1 MKIRLTPELS
11 YIIGLWRK
19 ARCSEGI
26 GVVGDKNVLEVFM
39 QQVLE
44 KQLTT
49 SNKLLSGDEKV
60 YFYHTAYRKFFQQVE
75 AEELDRFKYINE
87 YAANYLAGIF
97 DASGEIDERGVVSL
111 TKSSRQDEM
120 MLLRLGFM
128 TRRRGDRL
136 LIERPLIFLA
146 FIKNYVKIRNHHK
159 AFGMIKAQEL
169 KAVEAKPKK
178 EAPKEEKRVPVVPS
192 EAGKKAGMPE
202 PSESVAQAER

>member
-1 MKIRLTPELS
+1 MKIKLTPELS

-19 ARCSEGI
+19 ARCTEGI
-26 GVVGDKNVLEVFM
+26 GVFGDKNVLEVFM

-49 SNKLLSGDEKV
+49 SDKFLTGDEKV
-60 YFYHTAYRKFFQQVE
+60 FFYHTAYRKFFQQVE

-97 DASGEIDERGVVSL
+97 DASGEIDERGVVSV
-111 TKSSRQDEM
+111 TKATRQDEM

-136 LIERPLIFLA
+136 IIERPLIFLA
-146 FIKNYVKIRNHHK
+146 FIKNYVKIKKSHR
-159 AFGMIKAQEL
+159 AFSLIKAQEL
-169 KAVEAKPKK
+169 KKVEKPPVIKKIVKKEPAVELIEVPK
-178 EAPKEEKRVPVVPS
+178 S
-192 EAGKKAGMPE
+192 
-202 PSESVAQAER
+202 